1 MPEVQHFEEIIES
14 SFLQR
19 LDFMQDIATADIET
33 SKQAS
38 YLVTATWL
46 HLFADN
52 VWWQES

>member
-38 YLVTATWL
+38 YLVTAT
-46 HLFADN
+46 
-52 VWWQES
+52 